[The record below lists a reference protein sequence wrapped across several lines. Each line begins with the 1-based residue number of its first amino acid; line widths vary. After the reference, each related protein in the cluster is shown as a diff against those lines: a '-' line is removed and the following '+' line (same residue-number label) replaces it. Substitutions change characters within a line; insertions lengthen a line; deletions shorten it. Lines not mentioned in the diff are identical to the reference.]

1 MSVGHGC
8 SSQLRDAPHR
18 GPPPADPRLSF
29 RILTSASRPRI
40 LVPISFHRR
49 LTAVLHCTSA
59 ACLGDVPLAQQP
71 SPSHFPPDALNPPD
85 FQTKA
90 WLRSCLV
97 DLENF
102 CFQPRSSKGND
113 THGGEGLKLKIELCG
128 CPLGIGEGK
137 TSLILLSLFQQQ
149 ISQIILPLRGSA

>member
-29 RILTSASRPRI
+29 KILTSASRPRI
-40 LVPISFHRR
+40 LVPISCHRC
-49 LTAVLHCTSA
+49 LTGVVHCTSA
-59 ACLGDVPLAQQP
+59 ACLGDVPLSQQP
-71 SPSHFPPDALNPPD
+71 SPSHFPPD
-85 FQTKA
+85 FQAKA

-113 THGGEGLKLKIELCG
+113 THGGEELKLKIELCG
-128 CPLGIGEGK
+128 CLLGIGEGK

-149 ISQIILPLRGSA
+149 ASQIILPLRESA